1 MIGSAF
7 TGPEKWILK
16 GIPILFII
24 GTVLHFTY
32 DLLWKNPLVGLVSPL
47 TKAYGNTA
55 KWWYGLSFC
64 GGRFITSAPA
74 RHKTSRPTRGLPA
87 LWHP

>member
-32 DLLWKNPLVGLVSPL
+32 DLLWKNPLVG
-47 TKAYGNTA
+47 
-55 KWWYGLSFC
+55 SF
-64 GGRFITSAPA
+64 
-74 RHKTSRPTRGLPA
+74 RP
-87 LWHP
+87 